1 MQIALAVGPAEVL
14 ETCRKCIPLETGEN
28 MDLVMK
34 VADCSRDIPKEEV
47 RSLL

>member
-34 VADCSRDIPKEEV
+34 VADCPRDIPKEEV